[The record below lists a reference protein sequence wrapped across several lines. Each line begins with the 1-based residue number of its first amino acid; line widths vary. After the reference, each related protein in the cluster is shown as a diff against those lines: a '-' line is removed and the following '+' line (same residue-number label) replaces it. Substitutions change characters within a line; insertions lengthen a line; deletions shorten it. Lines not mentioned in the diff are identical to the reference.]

1 MNILFIVYPFIHN
14 VEKLNMTSIDHQ
26 YINKYK
32 NYNSGNDYVTKTL
45 IITDQFLNYNNG
57 TNVSNIDVIVTE

>member
-1 MNILFIVYPFIHN
+1 
-14 VEKLNMTSIDHQ
+14 MTSIEHQ

-45 IITDQFLNYNNG
+45 IITDQFINYNNG
-57 TNVSNIDVIVTE
+57 TDVSNVDIIVTVN

>member
-1 MNILFIVYPFIHN
+1 
-14 VEKLNMTSIDHQ
+14 MTSIDHQ

-32 NYNSGNDYVTKTL
+32 NYNSGNVYVTKTL

-57 TNVSNIDVIVTE
+57 TDVSNVDIIVTVN